1 MALSHDLERDP
12 RMERLV
18 GNLLRAGVLTAASVV
33 LVGGALY
40 LHRHGRSD
48 VGLKEFVGEPSE
60 LRYPGRIVAD
70 AFALKSRA
78 IIQFGLLLLIA
89 TPVARVGLL
98 MILFARQRDRLYFG
112 VSLLVL
118 AVLVYSLLSG
128 NF

>member
-1 MALSHDLERDP
+1 MAPSVEQERDP
-12 RMERLV
+12 RTERLV
-18 GNLLRAGVLTAASVV
+18 GNLLRAGVLTAACVV

-40 LHRHGRSD
+40 LYRHGRSE
-48 VGLKEFVGEPSE
+48 VGLTEFVGEPTE

-98 MILFARQRDRLYFG
+98 TILFARRRDRLYFG

-128 NF
+128 YF